1 MKLVELGTIL
11 HMDKGKKPQKQQEKY
26 KEGYLPYVDIQ
37 AFEEGIIKSYA
48 DPQKCLLCEDGDLL
62 IVCDGSRSGL
72 TGRAIKGVVG
82 STLSKISADGLCT
95 EYLQYFIQSKYTLL
109 NTRKKGTGTPH
120 LNAELLKKSKLVI
133 PTQTEQER
141 IVSKIEELFSKL
153 DASVAELKTAKE
165 KLKVYRQA
173 VLKEALTPEQ
183 GWCKCCFSDLMESVR
198 NGYGKKPDDMGEYRI
213 LRISS
218 VRPGKVELSD
228 FRCNQTPFKE
238 DDLISENDLLFTRYN
253 GSLEYVGVCAC
264 VPQLQ
269 EKYAYPDKIIKC
281 TPKLKNPYH
290 SRFLQYSMNQ
300 GEARKYIRSKIKTTS
315 GQKGI
320 AGSDIKKV
328 VLWLPELPVQ
338 EKIVKMIDEK
348 MSTCDNIEQTIDI
361 SLRQA
366 EAMRQSILKHA
377 FEGGL

>member
-1 MKLVELGTIL
+1 MLKKWSDVLTIVSGKNQKAVEDSNGPYPIYGSGGIIGYASSYICDAGTTIIGRKGTINSPIFVNEPFWNVDTAFGISPGNEL
-11 HMDKGKKPQKQQEKY
+11 HPKYLYYYCCFFNFKELDKSTTIPSLAKR
-26 KEGYLPYVDIQ
+26 
-37 AFEEGIIKSYA
+37 
-48 DPQKCLLCEDGDLL
+48 DLL
-62 IVCDGSRSGL
+62 QIQMPVPS
-72 TGRAIKGVVG
+72 
-82 STLSKISADGLCT
+82 LS
-95 EYLQYFIQSKYTLL
+95 
-109 NTRKKGTGTPH
+109 
-120 LNAELLKKSKLVI
+120 
-133 PTQTEQER
+133 EQDR

-153 DASVAELKTAKE
+153 DASVAELQTAKE

-198 NGYGKKPDDMGEYRI
+198 NGYGKKPDDKGEYRI

-228 FRCNQTPFKE
+228 FRCNQTPF
-238 DDLISENDLLFTRYN
+238 DANDLISENDLLFTRYN

-281 TPKLKNPYH
+281 TPKLKNSYH

-300 GEARKYIRSKIKTTS
+300 GEARKFIRSKIKTTS

-348 MSTCDNIEQTIDI
+348 MSTCDNIEQIIDR
-361 SLRQA
+361 SLQQA
-366 EAMRQSILKHA
+366 EALRQSILKQA
-377 FEGGL
+377 FEGALAT